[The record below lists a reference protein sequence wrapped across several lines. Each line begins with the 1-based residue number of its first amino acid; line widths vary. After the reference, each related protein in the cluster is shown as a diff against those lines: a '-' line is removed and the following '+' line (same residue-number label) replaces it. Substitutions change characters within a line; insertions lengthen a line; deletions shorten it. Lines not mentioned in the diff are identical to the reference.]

1 MSSVLVTNAL
11 DRAALAV
18 VRDLGRGGH
27 TVFGAAER
35 APPLGLR
42 SRYCRAHLVM
52 PAGRPAAELAE
63 RAAAAG
69 VEVLL
74 PMGTPDVLR
83 LARARPLLARRFA
96 LTFPSEAA
104 VRHAYD
110 KRRTHDLCR
119 RLGVAVARL
128 VEDADPAGAVVVKP
142 RHDLGGARGVRY
154 FADAAAA
161 RRAAGPDDLLCE
173 YVPGP
178 STAMRAATLLFDR
191 RSRLVAW
198 FTLRKIRQYPA
209 KGGLAALVESSH
221 EPALVE
227 AVLPFFE
234 HLGWQ
239 GPAEVEFKIDA
250 RCGTPRVIEINPR
263 LPGYVRYFLDC
274 GLHLPRLL
282 VEAACGRV
290 ASPTG
295 YVVGRRMLNPGVYL
309 KLCRQLLA
317 EEGPAACLRAA
328 REAAGARWR
337 HPADITD
344 PAPRLAKFLMRPA
357 APTANDRPS

>member
-1 MSSVLVTNAL
+1 MTSVLVTNAL

-27 TVFGAAER
+27 TVFGAADR
-35 APPLGLR
+35 ASPLGLR

-52 PAGRPAAELAE
+52 PTARPAAELAE

-69 VEVLL
+69 VEVVL
-74 PMGTPDVLR
+74 PMGSPDVLR

-96 LTFPSEAA
+96 LTFPTEAA

-119 RLGVAVARL
+119 RLGIAVARL
-128 VEDADPAGAVVVKP
+128 VEGGDHPDAVVVKP
-142 RHDLGGARGVRY
+142 RYDLGGARGVRY
-154 FADAAAA
+154 FAHVAAA

-178 STAMRAATLLFDR
+178 AGAMRAATLLFDR

-209 KGGLAALVESSH
+209 RGGLAALVESSR

-227 AVLPFFE
+227 AVLPFFD
-234 HLGWQ
+234 HLRWQ

-290 ASPTG
+290 TSPTG
-295 YVVGRRMLNPGVYL
+295 YVAGRRMLNPGVYL

-317 EEGPAACLRAA
+317 EEGSAACLRAA
-328 REAAGARWR
+328 REAVGARWG
-337 HPADITD
+337 HPADIVD
-344 PAPRLAKFLMRPA
+344 PAPRLAKLLLRSIVAPA
-357 APTANDRPS
+357 DDPPS

>member
-1 MSSVLVTNAL
+1 MTRVAVTRAL

-18 VRDLGRGGH
+18 IRDLGRGGH
-27 TVFGAAER
+27 AVIGCDPRMPA
-35 APPLGLR
+35 LGLR
-42 SRYCRAHLVM
+42 SRYCGTHLRLPDDLPPAH
-52 PAGRPAAELAE
+52 LAE
-63 RAAAAG
+63 RLRAAG
-69 VEVLL
+69 VELL
-74 PMGTPDVLR
+74 LAMSSADVVR
-83 LARARPLLARRFA
+83 LSRGRSLLARHFA
-96 LTFPSEAA
+96 LTFPDHETVLA
-104 VRHAYD
+104 AYD
-110 KRRTHDLCR
+110 KCRTHRLCA
-119 RLGVAVARL
+119 RLGIPAPRL
-128 VEDADPAGAVVVKP
+128 FTPAEATGPVVVKP
-142 RHDLGGARGVRY
+142 RFDVGGARGVRR

-178 STAMRAATLLFDR
+178 PTAMRAATLLFDR

-227 AVLPFFE
+227 AVLPFFD
-234 HLGWQ
+234 HLRWQ

-282 VEAACGRV
+282 VEAACGEV
-290 ASPTG
+290 TSPTS

-309 KLCRQLLA
+309 KLCRELLA
-317 EEGPAACLRAA
+317 EEGPAACLLAA
-328 REAAGARWR
+328 REAIGARWR
-337 HPADITD
+337 HPADIAD
-344 PAPRLAKFLMRPA
+344 PAPRIAKFLMRMRGRDPRDL
-357 APTANDRPS
+357 PL